1 MRTDHDNGALMRRST
16 NNSSSNAES
25 TFPALFD
32 PFNATDSLLSPSSFF
47 TASPF
52 QLMRRMQEDMDRL
65 FGQVLGSGFGSN
77 SSGALSAGGPASAAA
92 GQQQQRLSP
101 FFTPHMDVSETDKE
115 YHLEVDLP
123 GVPEDAID
131 IEVKGDNTLIIR
143 AEVRQESSEGNDPQ
157 QPQDEQQE
165 AKPQQKQQRQY
176 HYRERRYGRFER
188 VLSLPQNV
196 NPQNIA
202 ANFQNGV
209 LTVTLPKR
217 EQIAPQGRRIPIG
230 GMAAATQE
238 PQKPT
243 MMSEASEP
251 EQAGSEEQNGSR
263 SADNMATASNAE
275 PSSHR
280 KNGKKLAHAA
290 GSSSGS

>member
-1 MRTDHDNGALMRRST
+1 MRTDHDNGALMRRNT
-16 NNSSSNAES
+16 NGSSNVERQL
-25 TFPALFD
+25 PAIFD
-32 PFNATDSLLSPSSFF
+32 PFNTTDSLLSPTAFF

-52 QLMRRMQEDMDRL
+52 QLMQRMQQDMDRL
-65 FGQVLGSGFGSN
+65 FDQVLGSGFGIN
-77 SSGALSAGGPASAAA
+77 SSGALSAGGPASAA
-92 GQQQQRLSP
+92 GQQQQRISP

-143 AEVRQESSEGNDPQ
+143 AEVRQESGEGNEPQ
-157 QPQDEQQE
+157 EQDEQQE
-165 AKPQQKQQRQY
+165 AKQQKRQY

-188 VLSLPQNV
+188 VISLPQNV
-196 NPQNIA
+196 DSQNIA
-202 ANFQNGV
+202 ANVQNGV

-230 GMAAATQE
+230 GMVAASPQE
-238 PQKPT
+238 PQPM
-243 MMSEASEP
+243 MMSQSGEP
-251 EQAGSEEQNGSR
+251 EPRASAEGQNGMNT
-263 SADNMATASNAE
+263 DNVATASNAD
-275 PSSHR
+275 PSPR

>member
-16 NNSSSNAES
+16 NSNNGQHGERQS
-25 TFPALFD
+25 PTIFD
-32 PFNATDSLLSPSSFF
+32 PFNPTDSLLSPSLFF

-65 FGQVLGSGFGSN
+65 FGQVLGSGYGSGN
-77 SSGALSAGGPASAAA
+77 SSALWAGGSPTAAA
-92 GQQQQRLSP
+92 GQQQGVAP
-101 FFTPHMDVSETDKE
+101 FFTPHMDVSETDKD

-123 GVPEDAID
+123 GVSEDAID
-131 IEVKGDNTLIIR
+131 IEVKGDNALIIR
-143 AEVRQESSEGNDPQ
+143 AEVRQESGEGNDPQ
-157 QPQDEQQE
+157 GQDQQE
-165 AKPQQKQQRQY
+165 AKPQKRQY

-196 NPQNIA
+196 DPQNIA

-217 EQIAPQGRRIPIG
+217 EQTAPQGRRIPIG
-230 GMAAATQE
+230 GMAASPQE
-238 PQKPT
+238 PRPMVISQAT
-243 MMSEASEP
+243 EP
-251 EQAGSEEQNGSR
+251 EPQVSAEGQNST
-263 SADNMATASNAE
+263 SADNMATASNAA

-290 GSSSGS
+290 AGSSASGS